1 MRLTGLWCV
10 AGGAGLVVLFGS
22 QGTCLGD
29 ACNSRG
35 LPGGQPGE
43 QGLGLATVVCL
54 VVAAVGLFRAAGR
67 RDPVRKAAVASAL
80 CALGAAFFG
89 VAAAVTAARTGG
101 ETWLMPVFVFPT
113 LLLTVAAMI
122 VVAAVVLRAR
132 LVPRWIAV
140 TMILAA
146 SLLPLYQ
153 PQTPGNFIPALL
165 GATWVVLG
173 AHLVLFAGVT
183 ENQGAP
189 SAAWVTP
196 GPWPSAHRTRV
207 G

>member
-1 MRLTGLWCV
+1 MRTWGMRLTGLWCV

-35 LPGGQPGE
+35 LPGAQPGE
-43 QGLGLATVVCL
+43 ERLGLATVVCL

-67 RDPVRKAAVASAL
+67 RDPVRKAALAAAL
-80 CALGAAFFG
+80 CAVGAVVFG
-89 VAAAVTAARTGG
+89 VATSVTVSRTGG

-113 LLLTVAAMI
+113 LLFTVAAMI
-122 VVAAVVLRAR
+122 IVAAVVHRAQ
-132 LVPRWIAV
+132 LVPRWITV
-140 TMILAA
+140 SMIVAA

-173 AHLVLFAGVT
+173 AHLVVFAGSSART
-183 ENQGAP
+183 QGAP
-189 SAAWVTP
+189 VSERRPRAT
-196 GPWPSAHRTRV
+196 
-207 G
+207 